1 MLRVPQGPFLAVV
14 TVSVAASLIL
24 GLPGAPPLRPA
35 AAEITAQ
42 DVRRSIESG
51 VEYLKKQQGKTNG
64 SWPDH
69 QGQPGGL
76 TALCT
81 LALLNSG
88 VPVEDPS
95 VQRALGYLR
104 KLGNP
109 EMTYATALQTM
120 VFCLAEPEKDRLL
133 IRRNAKWLEGTQLS
147 SGERKGAWGYAGNQG
162 KGDNSNTQF
171 AMLGLYEA
179 EQVGVEVSDQ
189 TWRLALNYWRD
200 CQKPDGSWGYF
211 KGYPSSGSMTCAG
224 ISSVVIASGQ
234 LGQESARVEGE
245 SVLCCGARIEGSD
258 VERALTWLGNKFSV
272 TSNPS
277 ALSGRDGGVSGTW
290 LLYYLYGVERVGRLT
305 GRRFIGRHDWYREG
319 AEMLVHKQDDLSG
332 YWRGVGHG
340 ENNPLVATSL
350 ALLFL
355 SKGRRPVVVSK
366 LKHGS
371 GDDWDHHPQGI
382 QQLTQY
388 TQRAWQRELTW
399 QTIDSQAAT
408 VEDLLE
414 TPVLFLSGRRALEL
428 SDQQRETLREYVQQG
443 GFIFAEAG
451 DGHGCDGKAFDRAFR
466 ELMADLFPDTPLR
479 LLPPD
484 HAIWYAQKKVDPRYL
499 RPMYGMDACCRT
511 SVVYCPETLSC
522 FWELGSVRQLPDYPQ
537 AVREEIEACLNIG
550 TNVLAYATNR
560 QLKDKL
566 DRPTVAYDEG
576 LADRAARG
584 MLYVPKLT
592 HGGGSDDAPNALV
605 NLLRIFSQQSKSRVA
620 VQRMLLGAD
629 DARLFEHP
637 ILFMHGR
644 RDFRFSPSE
653 RRALADFIDRGG
665 FVFADAIC
673 ASPEFGRAFRR
684 EWEAIL
690 DERLTRIP
698 PDDPLF
704 SRAFRGYDIGS
715 VTLRDPKLRGG
726 DDPLEARLVQT
737 TPLLEGIQVDGRYA
751 VIFSPYDL
759 SCALEN
765 QSSLEC
771 KGYVQE
777 DAARL
782 GVNILLYA
790 LTQ

>member
-1 MLRVPQGPFLAVV
+1 MLRVLHV
-14 TVSVAASLIL
+14 TVLTVFAISLVV
-24 GLPGAPPLRPA
+24 RPA
-35 AAEITAQ
+35 RAEVTAPK
-42 DVRRSIESG
+42 VRNSIDMG
-51 VEYLKKQQGKTNG
+51 VAYLKKQQGKTNG
-64 SWPDH
+64 NWPAH

-88 VPVEDPS
+88 LPPEDPAI
-95 VQRALGYLR
+95 QRALAYLR

-109 EMTYATALQTM
+109 EMTYATSLQTM
-120 VFCLAEPEKDRLL
+120 VFCMAEPEKDRLL
-133 IRRNAKWLEGTQLS
+133 VRRNAKWLEGSQITAA
-147 SGERKGAWGYAGNQG
+147 ERKGSWGYSSNQG

-171 AMLGLYEA
+171 AILALHEA
-179 EQVGVEVSDQ
+179 ERVGVDVSDQ
-189 TWRLALNYWRD
+189 TWRLALNYWLG

-234 LGQESARVEGE
+234 LGRESARVENGT
-245 SVLCCGARIEGSD
+245 VLCCGGQPEESD
-258 VERALTWLGNKFSV
+258 VQRALIWLGKKYSV
-272 TSNPS
+272 SSNPS

-319 AEMLVHKQDDLSG
+319 AEMLVSKQDDLSG

-355 SKGRRPVVVSK
+355 SKGRRPVVISK

-371 GDDWDHHPQGI
+371 DDDWDHHPLGI
-382 QQLTQY
+382 QQLTRH
-388 TQRAWQRELTW
+388 TERAWQRELTW
-399 QTIDSQAAT
+399 QTVDIEAAT
-408 VEDLLE
+408 VEDLLQ
-414 TPVLFLSGRRALEL
+414 TPVLFISGKRMLEMTAE
-428 SDQQRETLREYVQQG
+428 QREVIRQYVQQG
-443 GFIFAEAG
+443 GFIFAEAC
-451 DGHGCDGKAFDRAFR
+451 DGHGCSGKAFDRAFR
-466 ELMADLFPDTPLR
+466 QMMADLFPQSPLR

-484 HAIWYAQKKVDPRYL
+484 HAIWYAQKKVDPRHL
-499 RPMYGMDACCRT
+499 RPLYGMDACCRT

-522 FWELGSVRQLPDYPQ
+522 FWELGAPRRLRGYPEPVRKQ
-537 AVREEIEACLNIG
+537 VEACLNIG

-566 DRPTVAYDEG
+566 DRPAVAYNEG
-576 LADRAARG
+576 LEDSAARG

-592 HGGGSDDAPNALV
+592 HAGGSDDAPNALV
-605 NLLRIFSQQSKSRVA
+605 NLLNIFGRQSKSRVA
-620 VQRMLLGAD
+620 MRRILLSPD
-629 DARLFEHP
+629 DPKLFEHP
-637 ILFMHGR
+637 IVFMHGR
-644 RDFRFSPSE
+644 RDFRFSPSQ
-653 RRALADFIDRGG
+653 RRALAEFIERGG

-673 ASPEFGRAFRR
+673 ASPEFTRAFRR
-684 EWEAIL
+684 EWAAIL
-690 DERLTRIP
+690 DDGKLARIP

-704 SRAFRGYDIGS
+704 SRAFRGYEITS
-715 VTLRDPKLRGG
+715 VTVRDPKLRGG
-726 DDPLEARLVQT
+726 DAPLDARLVRT
-737 TPLLEGIQVDGRYA
+737 TPLLEGIQKDGRYA

-771 KGYVQE
+771 KGYIQQ

-790 LTQ
+790 LTH